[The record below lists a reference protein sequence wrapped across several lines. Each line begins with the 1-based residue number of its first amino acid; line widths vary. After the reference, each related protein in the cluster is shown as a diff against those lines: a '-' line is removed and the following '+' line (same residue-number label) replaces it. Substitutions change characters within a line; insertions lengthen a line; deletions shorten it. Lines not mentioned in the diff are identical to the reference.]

1 MKTRKYDEW
10 IFVSIL
16 LLVLFVVFL
25 VVPLAGL
32 LRQSMY
38 NSEGLLT

>member
-25 VVPLAGL
+25 VIPLAGL
-32 LRQSMY
+32 LI
-38 NSEGLLT
+38 G